1 MLLTGSGTLE
11 FLEVFNHLI
20 TLPCSVSVG
29 INRDLLSEEVLEYY
43 RELKN
48 STAFQIVFELN
59 RNLSGYSRDVHGQL
73 NIIRNSKAVYFG
85 G

>member
-29 INRDLLSEEVLEYY
+29 INRDLLSEEVLVILQ
-43 RELKN
+43 RAKTFN
-48 STAFQIVFELN
+48 CISDGF
-59 RNLSGYSRDVHGQL
+59 
-73 NIIRNSKAVYFG
+73 
-85 G
+85 